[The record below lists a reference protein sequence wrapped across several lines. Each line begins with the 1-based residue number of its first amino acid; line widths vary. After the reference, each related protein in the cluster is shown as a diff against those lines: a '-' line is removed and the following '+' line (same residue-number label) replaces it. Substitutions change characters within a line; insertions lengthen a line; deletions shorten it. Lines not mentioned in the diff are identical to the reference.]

1 MRAKSW
7 DEFVTLPELQ
17 RAHAAQRDLNLRL
30 SVPVYVE
37 SNDPNNDNR
46 KSRLLA
52 PNHLRAELSVKQP
65 FSEMDLTR
73 LAFYLPDPL

>member
-52 PNHLRAELSVKQP
+52 PITCELN
-65 FSEMDLTR
+65 
-73 LAFYLPDPL
+73 YPLSSLSLKWI